1 MNTFFVRLIVFV
13 GIWVMMISQASDR
26 LLFSMFML
34 IVSLTCFFFLSLR
47 TPPNFLHFLLSI
59 ILFLH
64 GFVINDILYT
74 AILFILITTMA
85 LFRLQER
92 TMYFFLATNFI
103 LMIILAIFEQQVL
116 PVSFI
121 SISFVMLF
129 ILLIQTERDNREKK
143 ALYDELFTE
152 YRQLKRLNVSTEEI
166 AKAEERTRIAREI
179 HDSVGHQLTALMM
192 KLETLYIE
200 EKNEKYKTLKEM
212 VNKSLQDTRNAVQTL
227 QESETKGITAVVQ
240 LIRKLEAESQL
251 LIQFTLKEGV
261 LSIPLSNEHGVVL
274 YRVIQEALT
283 NVMRH
288 SPSKQVQITIGKS
301 AIDTLSFTIANP
313 IHVQEKFELGFGLKN
328 MIERV
333 QEIGGKIDIYQ
344 TNDQFIIQGMLPSH
358 Q

>member
-1 MNTFFVRLIVFV
+1 
-13 GIWVMMISQASDR
+13 
-26 LLFSMFML
+26 
-34 IVSLTCFFFLSLR
+34 
-47 TPPNFLHFLLSI
+47 
-59 ILFLH
+59 
-64 GFVINDILYT
+64 
-74 AILFILITTMA
+74 
-85 LFRLQER
+85 
-92 TMYFFLATNFI
+92 
-103 LMIILAIFEQQVL
+103 
-116 PVSFI
+116 
-121 SISFVMLF
+121 
-129 ILLIQTERDNREKK
+129 
-143 ALYDELFTE
+143 
-152 YRQLKRLNVSTEEI
+152 
-166 AKAEERTRIAREI
+166 
-179 HDSVGHQLTALMM
+179 M
-192 KLETLYIE
+192 KLEMLYIE